1 MQPFRYCGEWIFAR
15 PCDIVVE
22 RFIGWRRAG
31 RRRLF
36 QPCAV
41 LRAGIHSIMLDG
53 LDAVWDFINAVQP
66 NMPRAV
72 VNQGMKGEFIEE
84 QPFAQDLQDFI
95 DESAADFIP
104 VRGHYA
110 QVSEPPNSWG
120 ESASIYL
127 PMRMRGGE
135 VRWLPSLVVGDYP
148 RLITAQSMSESK
160 AFDMQSPVLIS
171 SIVCADEQGQGDI
184 RPHRSLKRTEPATII
199 SSIADMHH
207 QLCDSDYESLPCNEV
222 SSSGLRFAE
231 AEDIEHSRAERLFIS
246 LH

>member
-1 MQPFRYCGEWIFAR
+1 M
-15 PCDIVVE
+15 
-22 RFIGWRRAG
+22 
-31 RRRLF
+31 F

-66 NMPRAV
+66 DMPRAV

-95 DESAADFIP
+95 KESDADFISF
-104 VRGHYA
+104 RGHYA
-110 QVSEPPNSWG
+110 HVSEPNSTSMFSGHYADGVKAQKSPKCILSAPKSWG
-120 ESASIYL
+120 DSAVLYL

-148 RLITAQSMSESK
+148 RLVIAQSMSESK
-160 AFDMQSPVLIS
+160 AFDMESPVLIS
-171 SIVCADEQGQGDI
+171 SVVCADKQAQGDI
-184 RPHRSLKRTEPATII
+184 RPHHSLKRTEAATII
-199 SSIADMHH
+199 SCIADTHH
-207 QLCDSDYESLPCNEV
+207 QLCDSDYQPLPCDEV
-222 SSSGLRFAE
+222 SKAGLRFAE
-231 AEDIEHSRAERLFIS
+231 AEDIEFSRAERLFIS

>member
-1 MQPFRYCGEWIFAR
+1 
-15 PCDIVVE
+15 
-22 RFIGWRRAG
+22 
-31 RRRLF
+31 
-36 QPCAV
+36 
-41 LRAGIHSIMLDG
+41 MLDG
-53 LDAVWDFINAVQP
+53 LDAVWDFIDAVQP
-66 NMPRAV
+66 DMPRAV

-95 DESAADFIP
+95 NESAADFIS

-110 QVSEPPNSWG
+110 HVSEPNSTSMFHGHYASEVKAHNSPKCILSAPNSWG